1 MCWGYLKCFCTYRAG
16 TELQTPEKNQAG
28 VKRRLDTSKTLVGIA
43 KMSFWPGKILTPQTE
58 LKARARVG
66 PRWPGCTISY
76 FYAEYFHVSIYFAIQ
91 EIIDTLHGKT
101 GFPCGSADRESACN
115 AGDLGSIPGLQR
127 SPGEGKGYRLQYSGL
142 ENSID
147 CTVHGVTKSQTLL
160 SGFHFHCLSC
170 SGDTYLNYEL
180 SSLSDC
186 HS

>member
-28 VKRRLDTSKTLVGIA
+28 VKRRLDTSNTLVGIA

-58 LKARARVG
+58 LKARAIVW
-66 PRWPGCTISY
+66 PRWPCCTISY

-115 AGDLGSIPGLQR
+115 VGVLGLNPGLGR
-127 SPGEGKGYRLQYSGL
+127 SPGEGKGYQLQYPCL
-142 ENSID
+142 ENSTD
-147 CTVHGVTKSQTLL
+147 CLVHGVAKSQTRL
-160 SGFHFHCLSC
+160 SNFHFTTWENRQAICIKLML
-170 SGDTYLNYEL
+170 TNIMLRP
-180 SSLSDC
+180 
-186 HS
+186 